1 MIWIFVRLALPWGV
15 WIACPIRNAS
25 SVILLFSISSWECA
39 RTSVVM
45 ASCTLLN
52 VMMVILMTGMAAH
65 PYVKYRRTI
74 PVLEVLKLLPLF
86 ALTPVLLKLLYN
98 HTLKIHWKT
107 QSILSHRYILISL
120 SSLLSISLK
129 LSRPNLLWLHRILAS
144 IPLMEYSPWLS
155 SMMHPWIL
163 SFYRYSLCLLLL
175 LPISTCL
182 EWAKCCLIQLITI

>member
-15 WIACPIRNAS
+15 WIACPIRSAS

-39 RTSVVM
+39 RTSAVM
-45 ASCTLLN
+45 VSCTLLN
-52 VMMVILMTGMAAH
+52 VMMVISMTGMAAH
-65 PYVKYRRTI
+65 LYVRYRRII

-86 ALTPVLLKLLYN
+86 ALTPVLLKLLYH
-98 HTLKIHWKT
+98 HTLRIHWKT
-107 QSILSHRYILISL
+107 QSILSHRYNLTSL

-129 LSRPNLLWLHRILAS
+129 LSHPNLLWLHRILAS

-155 SMMHPWIL
+155 SMMYPWIL